1 VEYKGGYGYTHLRE
15 VFHKCSIVGD
25 SLIIEW
31 AYDFLDKME
40 QVVVDLLGSQEKIY
54 KYFGIGEN
62 DV

>member
-1 VEYKGGYGYTHLRE
+1 